1 MKLADAKDAFLVHLE
16 AERRASPNTVKAYG
30 RDLAQ
35 LVAAVGAKVGGVE
48 AIETLH
54 LRSWLGQIAR
64 GAASTTVARKIAAAK
79 SWMRWL
85 HKRGYIVKNP
95 ADLLSS
101 PKVRRKLPTLMSAE
115 VTAEVIAS
123 ATGQKAEA
131 VEKVIVELL
140 YGCGLRVTELVTL
153 NLESVDLAEASLRAL
168 GKGSKERLVPLGTHA
183 LFALRQYLVERER
196 MRGSASVALLLGPR
210 GSRLNVRAVQRIV
223 KRLGLLGAGRGDLH
237 PHALRHACATHML
250 EGGAD
255 LRAIQELLGHAS
267 LSTTQRYTHL
277 SMEQLTRVYDA
288 AHPLAG
294 NGPQRKLAGKTEER

>member
-1 MKLADAKDAFLVHLE
+1 MRLSEAKDAFLRHLE
-16 AERRASPNTVKAYG
+16 AERRASPNTVAAYR
-30 RDLAQ
+30 RDLVQ
-35 LVAAVGAKVGGVE
+35 LVAAVEPKVEIVQ

-54 LRSWLGQIAR
+54 LRAWLGQIAR

-85 HKRGYIVKNP
+85 HKRGHIVKNP

-115 VTAEVIAS
+115 VTSEVIAS
-123 ATGQKAEA
+123 AEGQKAE
-131 VEKVIVELL
+131 VLEKVVVELL
-140 YGCGLRVTELVTL
+140 YGCGLRVSELVTL
-153 NLESVDLAEASLRAL
+153 NLESVDVNEASLRAL
-168 GKGSKERLVPLGTHA
+168 GKGNKERLVPLGGHA
-183 LFALRQYLVERER
+183 LAALRLYLNERQA
-196 MRGSASVALLLGPR
+196 MRGSDSEALLLGPR
-210 GSRLNVRAVQRIV
+210 GTRLNVRAVQRIV

-294 NGPQRKLAGKTEER
+294 NTAQRKLAGKPEER